1 MLRFLLYCSVFAS
14 ALIFPRK
21 NNGIKLISK
30 LISKLRCEEEYPCSV
45 NPDSIKT
52 ISDLEIEN
60 CELEAPYP
68 DCEFET
74 YERLILKDKQMRS
87 LWTEYYNTSGE
98 IYPEDVINK
107 TDDYPLVP

>member
-21 NNGIKLISK
+21 NSGIRLAPKVK
-30 LISKLRCEEEYPCSV
+30 CEEEYPSSV
-45 NPDSIKT
+45 NPDT
-52 ISDLEIEN
+52 ITTNLELEIEN

-87 LWTEYYNTSGE
+87 LWTEYYNRSGE

>member
-1 MLRFLLYCSVFAS
+1 MLRFLFYCSVFAS

-21 NNGIKLISK
+21 NNGIKLNPKVKS
-30 LISKLRCEEEYPCSV
+30 EQDYPSSV